1 MLKRQ
6 LWLGIAPRV
15 SHDSIWG
22 AEVGGSQVQGQ
33 SGLSSE
39 TLANADDAFSFPGC
53 LGCWGL
59 WERVR
64 VQPPAVPA
72 ECLGGGTDSILLLA
86 TSCALEPEDVMILT
100 L

>member
-1 MLKRQ
+1 MVAHTVILITVEK
-6 LWLGIAPRV
+6 
-15 SHDSIWG
+15 
-22 AEVGGSQVQGQ
+22 AEARELPQVQGQ

-39 TLANADDAFSFPGC
+39 TLANADDAFSFPVC

-59 WERVR
+59 RERVR